1 MTRIMKK
8 KRRKKVA
15 NEKPS
20 KLASMREKTEEKGR
34 ERSKREK
41 RKRDSGFQSAYS
53 FSCLGLQ
60 PPEVQ
65 VVLRANIDKED
76 RMLSRKISSK

>member
-1 MTRIMKK
+1 
-8 KRRKKVA
+8 
-15 NEKPS
+15 
-20 KLASMREKTEEKGR
+20 MREKTEEEGR
-34 ERSKREK
+34 ERSRKEK
-41 RKRDSGFQSAYS
+41 RRDSGFQSAYS